1 MHKTYSIIPCC
12 CLGTNITDQ
21 SMKWLW
27 VELYALANFT
37 DTEELRRGQLKTT
50 YAELSQRSGI
60 SEKQVRTRI
69 ERLVTQHYL
78 EKTTTY
84 KGLILTIV
92 DYDKYINGKGRQIR
106 NVTHKMSTA
115 YRNGKTKKGEQ
126 EAGNKLNS
134 TSCITVDSNELGF
147 RDGVSNGNQNT
158 EKLTPYYS
166 KKEKRDVVVEKENN
180 SSISLGEIIRNK
192 QLNFKN
198 EVLKTIELMDWK
210 ANLEIPEFKTA
221 IVKFLQYYGERK
233 DNRLLY
239 ESING
244 FRIEYQLR
252 RWIDNEYAL
261 KNILQ

>member
-27 VELYALANFT
+27 VELYALANYT
-37 DTEELRRGQLKTT
+37 DTDDLRRGQLRTT
-50 YAELSQRSGI
+50 YTELSRRSGI

-69 ERLVTQHYL
+69 DKLVTQHYL
-78 EKTTTY
+78 EKTKTN

-92 DYDKYINGKGRQIR
+92 NYDKYINGKGRRIR
-106 NVTHKMSTA
+106 SITHKDSTE
-115 YRNGKTKKGEQ
+115 YRKPASKKGEKTADK
-126 EAGNKLNS
+126 ELNTTTCFIEGS
-134 TSCITVDSNELGF
+134 GKLGF
-147 RDGVSNGNQNT
+147 NDDITKGNQNE
-158 EKLTPYYS
+158 EKSTPYNS
-166 KKEKRDVVVEKENN
+166 MKEKRDVVVEKDNN
-180 SSISLGEIIRNK
+180 SISLGDIIRNK

-233 DNRLLY
+233 DNKLLY